1 MKKSLLS
8 DIDEQYKSS
17 FVKQLEKELKY
28 NQEDISALTNEN
40 LKLKKEIEELKAK
53 LFDQK

>member
-17 FVKQLEKELKY
+17 FVKQIEKELKY
-28 NQEDISALTNEN
+28 NQEEISALTNEN
-40 LKLKKEIEELKAK
+40 LKLKKEIKELKAII
-53 LFDQK
+53 LSQK